1 MVDSNGV
8 TMTVETVERQRQY
21 VAEQRKKGSGLG
33 VVFAD
38 AFLRGMRDL
47 GYKNP
52 AWALAEQID
61 NAFQAAADT
70 VAIRFGFLPS
80 NKSGAKPDHI
90 AIIDNGNGM
99 IPEMIGFAVR
109 WGGTDREG
117 DRKGFGRYGYGL
129 PSSAV
134 ALAKRYTVYSKV
146 AGGDWHAVTVDI
158 DQLSAAAHDIE
169 KTAKLLTAKPAALP
183 AWVVKG
189 AKGKDKLDATKLE
202 SGTVV
207 VLEDLDRLRQLSGWI
222 KADTLQTKLLQHF
235 GVIYR
240 YWIPERRITIDGVE
254 TEVVDPLFLMEHGR
268 FYNETEVLAERVE
281 TRSFEVATSGGEK
294 GTVRI
299 RAAVLPPHFQL
310 ADPKEYGK
318 ERARPSL
325 NKRFP
330 IMREYNGLLICRE
343 RRQIDTVVP
352 RWTKFQNYDVN
363 IKVEIDFDPVLD
375 EFFGITTSK
384 QQIEIDDVMWEKL
397 QHSGAGGGGLKELV
411 RDLRD
416 RFEELQEELKA
427 KYHNTEAS
435 KEEVRPSAAAMEE
448 SAKFKGSTAE
458 PTAAQRE
465 EAQLNLERKATER
478 AEVTG
483 EPKEEVLKELAEET
497 ATKRWEVEFAAIPEG
512 PFYRPTRLG
521 EQKRLVINTE
531 HPFYSKVY
539 DAAPEVRAALEVL
552 LFVMAE
558 RELEVKNEAETFYKA
573 ERQRWSE
580 RLRHAL
586 DALVSQDTMMDKASA
601 VAERMHTIAGEEVV
615 AL

>member
-1 MVDSNGV
+1 MTDQNSI
-8 TMTVETVERQRQY
+8 TMTTETVERQRQY
-21 VAEQRKKGSGLG
+21 VAEQQEKGSGLG

-70 VAIRFGFLPS
+70 IAIRFGYVPA
-80 NKSGAKPDHI
+80 NKSRVKPDHV

-146 AGGDWHAVTVDI
+146 AGGTWHAVTVDI
-158 DQLSAAAHDIE
+158 DDLAAAAHDIE
-169 KTAKLLTAKPAALP
+169 KTAALLTAKPAELP
-183 AWVVKG
+183 TWVVEGVKG
-189 AKGKDKLDATKLE
+189 QDKLDVSNME

-207 VLEDLDRLRQLSGWI
+207 VLEDLDRLGRLSGWI
-222 KADTLQTKLLQHF
+222 KSETLQTKLLQHF

-240 YWIPERRITIDGVE
+240 FWIPERRITIDGAD

-268 FYNETEVLAERVE
+268 FFAETPVRAERVE
-281 TRSFEVATSGGEK
+281 ARSFEVTTPSGTT

-299 RAAVLPPHFQL
+299 RASVLPPNFQL
-310 ADPKEYGK
+310 VDPTEYGK
-318 ERARPSL
+318 KGAKT

-330 IMREYNGLLICRE
+330 IMRDYNGLLICRE

-363 IKVEIDFDPVLD
+363 IKIEIDFDPDLD
-375 EFFGITTSK
+375 EYFGITTSK
-384 QQIEIDDVMWEKL
+384 QQIEIDDDMWEKL
-397 QHSGAGGGGLKELV
+397 QHSGKGGGALIDLV
-411 RDLRD
+411 RDLRE
-416 RFEELQEELKA
+416 RFEELQDEFKA
-427 KYHNTEAS
+427 KYHNREA
-435 KEEVRPSAAAMEE
+435 KQEETRPSAAAMED
-448 SAKFKGSTAE
+448 SAKFKGATPE
-458 PTAAQRE
+458 PTPAQRE
-465 EAQLNLERKATER
+465 EANRNLEEKAAER

-483 EPKEEVLKELAEET
+483 EPKEKALEELVKETSAR
-497 ATKRWEVEFAAIPEG
+497 RWEVEFTAIPEG

-531 HPFYSKVY
+531 HPFHAKVY
-539 DAAPEVRAALEVL
+539 DVAPEVRAALEVL
-552 LFVMAE
+552 LFVLAE
-558 RELEVKNEAETFYKA
+558 RELEVKGDAETFYKA

-586 DALVSQDTMMDKASA
+586 DALVGDDSLVDKASA
-601 VAERMHTIAGEEVV
+601 MAERMHASVAEVAV
-615 AL
+615 TV

>member
-1 MVDSNGV
+1 MVNSNGI
-8 TMTVETVERQRQY
+8 TMTMETVERQRQY
-21 VAEQRKKGSGLG
+21 VAEQQKKGSGLG

-70 VAIRFGFLPS
+70 VAIRFGFLAT

-158 DQLSAAAHDIE
+158 DQLSAVAHDIA
-169 KTAKLLTAKPAALP
+169 KTAELLTAKPATLP
-183 AWVVKG
+183 TWVVTG
-189 AKGKDKLDATKLE
+189 ATAKDKLDVSTLE

-222 KADTLQTKLLQHF
+222 KVDTLQTKLLQHF

-240 YWIPERRITIDGVE
+240 YWIPERRITIDGME

-281 TRSFEVATSGGEK
+281 ARSFEVTTSGGEK
-294 GTVRI
+294 GTVRV
-299 RAAVLPPHFQL
+299 RASVLPPNFQL
-310 ADPKEYGK
+310 VNPNEYGND
-318 ERARPSL
+318 AIRPKN

-330 IMREYNGLLICRE
+330 IMKEYNGLLICRE

-352 RWTKFQNYDVN
+352 RWTKFQNYDLN
-363 IKVEIDFDPVLD
+363 IKIEIDFDPVLD

-384 QQIEIDDVMWEKL
+384 QQIEIDDDMWEKL
-397 QHSGAGGGGLKELV
+397 QHSGKGGGGLIELV
-411 RDLRD
+411 RDLRA
-416 RFEELQEELKA
+416 RFETLQTELKA
-427 KYHNTEAS
+427 RYQNSAS
-435 KEEVRPSAAAMEE
+435 AKEEVRPSVTAMEE
-448 SAKFKGSTAE
+448 SAKFKGSVPE
-458 PTAAQRE
+458 PTPAQRE
-465 EAQLNLERKATER
+465 EAQRNLERKAAER
-478 AEVTG
+478 AELTG
-483 EPKEEVLKELAEET
+483 EPKEEVLKELVEET
-497 ATKRWEVEFAAIPEG
+497 AKKRWEVEFAAIPEG
-512 PFYRPTRLG
+512 PFYRPVRLG
-521 EQKRLVINTE
+521 EQKQLVLNTE

-552 LFVMAE
+552 LFVVAE

-586 DALVSQDTMMDKASA
+586 DALVSHDTMMDKASA
-601 VAERMHTIAGEEVV
+601 VAERMHVSLDEAVTV
-615 AL
+615 

>member
-1 MVDSNGV
+1 MVDSGV

-21 VAEQRKKGSGLG
+21 VEEQRKKGSGLG

-52 AWALAEQID
+52 AWALAEQVD
-61 NAFQAAADT
+61 NSFQAAADT
-70 VAIRFGFLPS
+70 VAIRFGFLPT

-158 DQLSAAAHDIE
+158 EQLSAAAHDIQ
-169 KTAKLLTAKPAALP
+169 KTAELLTAKPAALP

-189 AKGKDKLDATKLE
+189 AKGKDKLDVSKLE

-207 VLEDLDRLRQLSGWI
+207 VLEDLDRLRRLSGWM
-222 KADTLQTKLLQHF
+222 KAETLQTKLLQHF

-240 YWIPERRITIDGVE
+240 SWIPERRITIDGLE
-254 TEVVDPLFLMEHGR
+254 TEVVDPLFLMEHAR
-268 FYNETEVLAERVE
+268 FYNETPVRAEQVKARTIDVTTASGE
-281 TRSFEVATSGGEK
+281 TGK
-294 GTVRI
+294 VRI
-299 RAAVLPPHFQL
+299 RASVLPPNFQL
-310 ADPKEYGK
+310 VNPAEYGRK
-318 ERARPSL
+318 GAKT

-352 RWTKFQNYDVN
+352 RWTKFQNYDAN
-363 IKVEIDFDPVLD
+363 IKIEIDFDPALD

-384 QQIEIDDVMWEKL
+384 QQIEIDDTMWEKL
-397 QHSGAGGGGLKELV
+397 QHGGAGGGGLIDLV
-411 RDLRD
+411 RALRG
-416 RFEELQEELKA
+416 RFDELEEQLEA
-427 KYHNTEAS
+427 KYQNVEAS
-435 KEEVRPSAAAMEE
+435 KDEVRPSAAAMAE
-448 SAKFKGSTAE
+448 SAKFQGNAAE

-465 EAQLNLERKATER
+465 EAQRNLERKAIER

-483 EPKEEVLKELAEET
+483 EPKEEALKELIEET
-497 ATKRWEVEFAAIPEG
+497 GKKRWEVEFAAIPEG

-531 HPFYSKVY
+531 HPFYGKVY
-539 DAAPEVRAALEVL
+539 DAAPEIRAALEVV
-552 LFVMAE
+552 LFVIAE

-586 DALVSQDTMMDKASA
+586 DALVGQDTMMDKASA
-601 VAERMHTIAGEEVV
+601 VAERMHTTSDEEVG
-615 AL
+615 AI

>member
-1 MVDSNGV
+1 MVNSNGI
-8 TMTVETVERQRQY
+8 TMTMETVERQRQY
-21 VAEQRKKGSGLG
+21 VAEQQKKGSGLG

-61 NAFQAAADT
+61 NAFQAAADS
-70 VAIRFGFLPS
+70 VAIRFGFLPT

-146 AGGDWHAVTVDI
+146 AGGGWHAVTVDI
-158 DQLSAAAHDIE
+158 DQLSAVAHDIQ
-169 KTAKLLTAKPAALP
+169 KTAELLMAKPATLA
-183 AWVVKG
+183 AWVIKG
-189 AKGKDKLDATKLE
+189 VKGKDKLDVTTLE

-207 VLEDLDRLRQLSGWI
+207 VLEDLDRLRRLSGWI

-240 YWIPERRITIDGVE
+240 YWIPERRITIEGME
-254 TEVVDPLFLMEHGR
+254 TEVVDSLFLMEHGR
-268 FYNETEVLAERVE
+268 FYNETEVLAVRVE
-281 TRSFEVATSGGEK
+281 TRSFDITTSSGET

-299 RAAVLPPHFQL
+299 RASVLPPNFQL
-310 ADPKEYGK
+310 MDPTEYGK
-318 ERARPSL
+318 AGAKT

-343 RRQIDTVVP
+343 RRQIDTVSP
-352 RWTKFQNYDVN
+352 RWTKFQNYDAN
-363 IKVEIDFDPVLD
+363 IKIEIDFDPVLD

-384 QQIEIDDVMWEKL
+384 QQIEIDDEMWEKL
-397 QHSGAGGGGLKELV
+397 QHSGKSGGALIELV
-411 RDLRD
+411 RDMRA
-416 RFEELQEELKA
+416 RFAELQVELIA
-427 KYHNTEAS
+427 KYQNRDSA
-435 KEEVRPSAAAMEE
+435 KEKKRPSVTAMEE
-448 SAKFKGSTAE
+448 SAKFKGSVPE

-465 EAQLNLERKATER
+465 EAQRNLDRMASER
-478 AEVTG
+478 AELIG
-483 EPKEEVLKELAEET
+483 EPKAEVLKDLAEET
-497 ATKRWEVEFAAIPEG
+497 AKKRWEVEFVAIPEG

-539 DAAPEVRAALEVL
+539 DAAPAVRAALEVL
-552 LFVMAE
+552 LFVVAE

-586 DALVSQDTMMDKASA
+586 GALVSEDTMMDKASA
-601 VAERMHTIAGEEVV
+601 VAERMHMTVEELV
-615 AL
+615 AN

>member
-1 MVDSNGV
+1 MTDQNSI

-61 NAFQAAADT
+61 NAFQAAADA
-70 VAIRFGFLPS
+70 VVIRFGFLS
-80 NKSGAKPDHI
+80 TNKSRTKPDHI

-134 ALAKRYTVYSKV
+134 ALAKRYTVYSQV
-146 AGGDWHAVTVDI
+146 VGGDWHAVTVDI

-169 KTAKLLTAKPAALP
+169 KTAELLAAKPATLP
-183 AWVVKG
+183 AWVIKG
-189 AKGKDKLDATKLE
+189 AKANDKLDVTKLD

-207 VLEDLDRLRQLSGWI
+207 VLEDLDRLRQLSGWM
-222 KADTLQTKLLQHF
+222 KAETLQTKLLQHF

-240 YWIPERRITIDGVE
+240 YWIPERRITVDGMD

-268 FYNETEVLAERVE
+268 FHNETDVVAERVE
-281 TRSFEVATSGGEK
+281 ARTFEVTTSSGEI
-294 GTVRI
+294 GIVRV
-299 RAAVLPPHFQL
+299 RASVLPPNFQL
-310 ADPKEYGK
+310 VDPKEYGREGIK
-318 ERARPSL
+318 PKN

-352 RWTKFQNYDVN
+352 RWTKFQNYDAN
-363 IKVEIDFDPVLD
+363 IKIEIDFDPVLD

-384 QQIEIDDVMWEKL
+384 QQIEIDDEMWEKL
-397 QHSGAGGGGLKELV
+397 QHSGKSGGALIELV
-411 RDLRD
+411 RDLRG
-416 RFEELQEELKA
+416 RFETLQTELKA
-427 KYHNTEAS
+427 EHQNSESA
-435 KEEVRPSAAAMEE
+435 KEEARPSVAAMEE
-448 SAKFKGSTAE
+448 SAKFKGSTPE
-458 PTAAQRE
+458 PTPAQRE
-465 EAQLNLERKATER
+465 EAQRNLERKAAER
-478 AEVTG
+478 AELTG
-483 EPKEEVLKELAEET
+483 EPKDEVLKELVEET
-497 ATKRWEVEFAAIPEG
+497 TKKRWVVEFAAIPEG

-521 EQKRLVINTE
+521 EQKQLVLNTE
-531 HPFYSKVY
+531 HPFFSKVY
-539 DAAPEVRAALEVL
+539 AAAPEIRAALEVL

-558 RELEVKNEAETFYKA
+558 RELEVKNDAETFYKA

-580 RLRHAL
+580 RLRQAL

-601 VAERMHTIAGEEVV
+601 VAERMHVSAEEVAITV
-615 AL
+615 